1 MPLNDRFEKEEE
13 KKVGFTFSKR
23 NGGATAETNSAA
35 PLPRVGLSLPNQTAG
50 VNFAAPSDTYSTPG
64 TEDNYYGLNIDTNS
78 PFAPWVTDVMD
89 QDIARRDANLD
100 ARFAGLSDP
109 ASGMYNPYISATNVH
124 LQELSALTG
133 VDLTGGISHD
143 ELEQMYNRFA
153 ADTSLKRTVGSA
165 TNPPGFS
172 SPGTSFT
179 KKSATQEEKNRFLYE
194 RTAYLVGELWQNETN
209 TRQAEKELA
218 GLQKEI
224 QYWVD
229 RKDLNLSDEQIYK
242 NINWGNYK
250 KLAEMEAN
258 RKGGAA
264 SILNRSV
271 NYTDD
276 LFPGMIWAAR
286 NGSNADPYTNAIFNA
301 AGIGNRWT
309 ANPETAKYTDI
320 TSEDYDPYMV
330 TGTMHNMF
338 MKYGV
343 TSIDEKTKNDLK
355 AKLYGAQGEKGKDWE
370 RISNAYDFTQA
381 CLAEKKNV
389 ESWIDYMIDQ
399 GASYEE
405 IERDLYKAHEF
416 VDGSDNTV
424 KTSAVTSLDDLDKS
438 LRTGVLKDTTE
449 KIGWSRKETLDRVR
463 ERIAERDA
471 PEGFTE
477 SFEEAFGVDR
487 SYYTDPEGMLNPA
500 ATDAM
505 KKFRQVVLQYGT
517 EEDRDL
523 VKLLKDLD
531 TPDEKTAFIEN
542 FVTSG
547 AITQEDAFFLNCRVT
562 EDYVADSY
570 MAPMWQINQ
579 YDAAVKQHDDNLAI
593 LHANGYEGEDTKAM
607 QEKISNAK
615 AAVETLGLM
624 NETAQRLGYTGE
636 LSDISGVIEFLED
649 QPDYFSADLV
659 ANQAGWPTFDD
670 YKEFLLGS
678 LDEIGKLQADEKY
691 GDRIIS
697 AIDAVNRA
705 NEDTEK
711 YGEGLD
717 EARATVADINQA
729 IDDLISYGVS
739 VFGDYTIDE
748 NGLTNRAGHM
758 TTWSRERAI
767 YMKRLGDAML
777 QFDQPVQNNAA
788 QNAANFSMALASGDE
803 TVRAEAETGRAQ
815 TLKSIETNLKNCESY
830 MRLMEAYGIQLTDSE
845 GNNLPCY
852 QNFLDYQQNLK
863 DNQLYLQMSLLPTQD
878 KDFLKIANDA
888 REDTKNNGWS
898 VYDIYDD
905 YDPSKSDIDYMRPLW
920 KSTSADEPDGKY
932 GYYLTKREEDVYYY
946 LLGKGQREEAE
957 RYLNFINGAGGVG
970 RIRDIAKT
978 QQEAKEFADSSPF
991 LAYMGAI
998 AVNPFSAVGSLYTL
1012 KQRLTGQEID
1022 TYSPAFLPTVYV
1034 GSIRTETGNIFE
1046 NFAQSLGLPEGW
1058 GRFIHD
1064 MSTSGF
1070 DSMVN
1075 SAIMGP
1081 VFGKF
1086 TEGGKT
1092 AIGAVL
1098 HKVSGTLMST
1108 LPMGMQAMSGA
1119 VWNAKINGADDDQA
1133 MAFGLATL
1141 AAETLTEAITF
1152 DNITGAFRSGAG
1164 ALPDETFRKTFAE
1177 AISAA
1182 LKDAPEEAAGE
1193 VIAEV
1198 AEILS
1203 GNAILGIHSEYA
1215 MAVDEYMTKYGLT
1228 RDKAEEMAT
1237 RDCVHD
1243 VLLAGLSGG
1252 LMGLG
1257 TTSVSYLTGS
1267 FSTKIGQLQSGLSGY
1282 EYTNIRLMNEKA
1294 AIDDNIANIQEAVEK
1309 AQQKYDA
1316 SNGKRGKNE
1325 LAFQQT
1331 QLKNAKDQKAE
1342 WEYRNTH
1349 SIEDFLKLTGLN
1361 LEQNQA
1367 AVNAPSEQADTP
1379 AEEPK
1384 PRHEDVF
1391 EEPTETPETETLAPP
1406 APPSVEEG
1414 QAAVDLQ
1421 SAVEEFV
1428 QKIHELNE
1436 AQEAGDPDAVANGPT
1451 VAREVREKL
1460 NAALAAY
1467 TAATER
1473 QAEENGG
1480 TPSPEALQKIEWVDR
1495 LKQMSEGIENFIA
1508 SGVVPEPARQP
1519 LPPTR
1524 PEPNNIIRGMPLA
1537 EQAAELEQAQD
1548 EFNEQQQAVLEL
1560 ERREAGKEEL
1570 DAALALLDQ
1579 KKANVDRLQFSYV
1592 EAQRAAQAEEQAP
1605 QNEQAAAPQTALD
1618 TAMGKLE
1625 EAAQADSEVTLTAEE
1640 AQAYYESQAAAEE
1653 TQAAAEEDQQAQE
1666 ARRLELR
1673 LNRYQEEYARA
1684 VEESE
1689 RQSASAKE
1697 RKEAWKRA
1705 GVLKRQVQRTQAALN
1720 QAVEEQNAQAAK
1732 RGEQEKAAIA
1742 NRAALEEAM
1751 QKLQDLSNKQ
1761 EVHLTAEQAQ
1771 ALIEQARANQPAS
1784 EPQPPERP
1792 QSPDIIRGMPAG
1804 ESAGQSTAPAGNMQ
1818 ETLGSLIDGFE
1829 QTAGELFGQL
1839 QDVLATAAE
1848 QQQAREREQTE
1859 IALRESVMNAYKTLT
1874 DSLQEAKDR
1883 YSEWK
1888 EAQAQAAKK
1897 KKDEAAAAF
1906 AEQARDAFSDVYNTI
1921 WDDLLPRFK
1930 QAQAYL
1936 ENYLTTGETST
1947 EQTAETTEETA
1958 PVSEETAPAQE
1969 ETVPAAETPAEQ
1981 ATPTVAPAQADP
1993 AVMSLVALSKAAQS
2007 NDQTTQLAVATGVL
2021 TNRQTTEGVV
2031 DNEAGLW
2038 AGAAANKM
2046 IKTFGSTKTMTGLK
2060 HALANAYARGLD
2072 MRTFRSAMT
2081 TLALSGNNGL
2091 STLRS
2096 LFNGQ
2101 MDIGAAM
2108 QQAATISANPQT
2120 SAAVDAAVTRY
2131 AEALE
2136 RRRLAAANQND
2147 MVTGAETNL
2156 ENADA
2161 ELSSARTALDEK
2173 RLDRDHRNSELQ
2185 DALSEYDRALE
2196 LPGQTEEQAKTKRQ
2210 ALEAASRAVDTATE
2224 KLGNAI
2230 SVVREYEERYNNASR
2245 ARATAKQ
2252 SYDNARQG
2260 AYQQVSAQAAQNVAA
2275 ARAQNAQN
2283 ITAQMEAR
2291 RAAAEQQTREA
2302 ETNARAVLEEKE
2314 NRRGRSNANRT
2325 TAERIADRF
2334 PDATPEERERVI
2346 RMAQEKLDQRDAD
2359 KVADRK
2365 RFIQNLKRKFGI
2377 NIVILDT
2384 TKGGTQKR
2392 VNGYFDRVH
2401 NRIVLDEATTTS
2413 DLLLLTGLHE
2423 VTHTIE
2429 GTEYYD
2435 RYADLVLGLK
2445 YGPNWKNSSQYK
2457 AEIQGKI
2464 NQYNAWF
2471 AAERAA
2477 GHDPGSENL
2486 DEIGARKELVA
2497 DATGR
2502 ILFTDANGQVDMDL
2516 LNTLVTE
2523 EPSIA
2528 KKIFSAIGNFLRK
2541 LGRIDDPSVY
2551 RMEKAREL
2559 LAKALRANE
2568 TEQSQ
2573 DLGSEYGDAVAYSVP
2588 VTDPETLDFL
2598 ENQEHITVYRSMQ
2611 YIDGKLYPPMAA
2623 VVGGEMSGASE
2634 LGQWEQATESP
2645 EAIKRIDKNGVGHLI
2660 IGKGAGQ
2667 GTTDVSYNPYIH
2679 TSNSVFND
2687 QFSGAYNRPNL
2698 VTVEVEVPV
2707 SEADSAYKAQYAKDG
2722 TGWVDWHSGSVSA
2735 QLKAQTGFGRR
2746 VFLSRYCKPVRVLSN
2761 AEVAAKYKE
2770 MLQGTNIEVA
2780 DNVVSPGLLEEL
2792 KKIGVPIKESGKIKN
2807 KSQYSLPDEAI
2818 ETVSQREGR
2827 NADLVERVST
2837 EAKDSDGDQ
2846 LYSLTSMSHDFPI
2859 YEQMMRDSGMFSNDE
2874 ITQLFNTISLAMDTI
2889 EADAGILDLN
2899 ERGGKED
2906 RAFSPVKPNSD
2917 PLYKVSLDFST
2928 LCRKRLL
2935 QQTIQE
2941 AIEKKFNVV
2950 MSKAERVA
2958 LTNALKQVQKEG
2970 KKIEVAC
2977 ALCYVESAR
2986 LKSPEQIR
2994 RFMNDKRG
3002 FIIDYLSKNDRDYK
3016 AAIQQAADAKAAE
3029 LGYSEGYSLKEMPK
3043 KDADAIR
3050 AVKRRM
3056 YAEYT
3061 PTAEQEAMIREAET
3075 MDESMYKTA
3084 EGLAEL
3090 KKNYP
3095 MVFDAYTTMV
3105 RNATKSKGLESD
3117 VPFYARDTYDTIS
3130 DALIA
3135 AMNAE
3140 NGLRSQSWSDFQV
3153 THLLDYIGAIIE
3165 LSTRNA
3171 KMQAY
3176 TKVPEY
3182 ARLMGRTGQ
3191 MINLSYIPTDYDG
3204 EHLGFDS
3211 KEGMDFETGQK
3222 LRNEFPDTVGNI
3234 CIGIRDDHIRAL
3246 LAAVDENGID
3256 LIDYV
3261 IPYHKSSMDK
3271 ATRDRIGLKNWSEYE
3286 SQQTEK
3292 NHDYDTTV
3300 HDENY
3305 HKHPNFSEWFSYP
3318 EAKALADQYKNQ
3330 GMSAFEASKAAMEDM
3345 ARKYIDLCHSRGL
3358 QEKFAN
3364 FSGETGYWKL
3374 LIDRKMINQ
3383 VTGELIEQK
3392 AVRPNFDSD
3401 VIQDILHSEVDRVRE
3416 TQPDMDSAVDEML
3429 RLWENGA
3436 IQKAAKSKDVQSA
3449 IKVMEENFAK
3459 AYILASSEDQNVQY
3473 SLPSDED
3480 YEIAVASGDMEA
3492 AQRMVDEAARAAGYD
3507 PNYLFW
3513 RGDSAPYTEL
3523 EPGDGGNLGRGLYF
3537 TENRPY
3543 AERFARGGVLR
3554 QFYLRRTRG
3563 GDISND
3569 MFEDFRMYTDQW
3581 CEDNGI
3587 DPDYIEPETL
3597 SEIFDDFIADNDFD
3611 YIEGEN
3617 VGGLSYGAPETAV
3630 QNSWQAKLADPVTY
3644 DDAGEMIPL
3653 SQRFNDQSDDIRYS
3667 LPSDDILNDLIDRYI
3682 DEELANIDNDD
3693 FAPEA
3698 TPIRADRNKPAAN
3711 PSGTS
3716 SGPVQSGDTIMQNW
3730 AKALGIP
3737 ADTRRRKYERS
3748 VYKTTRGYTRRGSGI
3763 IHVKDAGN
3771 VETAAHEMGHVFDEM
3786 FGLLS
3791 HANTTDMI
3799 SKMSQD
3805 PQWAVWINQYAP
3817 EDRPAEAVAEVM
3829 KNWIIDR
3836 NVAINIAGQD
3846 FINYLEK
3853 CLADRGW
3860 LKPTLEAAEQLRKN
3874 RAADADELAMASVQL
3889 EDNKK
3894 KPLFPNGWRSA
3905 AAELHDYT
3913 FDVDNLSQAY
3923 KQSGKFSEAFDTR
3936 TLLQAREGKIQK
3948 YTDSVLGTGDGK
3960 GTLVDPEGNIVLKA
3974 DGTKWGSLHDI
3985 LSKIGEENEHAFN
3998 AYLLLMHARDRQHS
4012 DIKLL
4017 SQMSQAEITA
4027 LSQDEIEQLRQ
4038 EEAQIKKVF
4047 SDEVDVE
4054 SGIANMERKHP
4065 EFKAI
4070 AQELYDFYDAFMRTW
4085 LVNTNPRF
4093 AAEYEAM
4100 HKRYPH
4106 YVPTFRAGMDANRQT
4121 GARPGQTGTN
4131 GVRRAYGGTTDIYN
4145 PIMGLA
4151 EYIQRYIASY
4161 EQIEVLR
4168 SLDKVFSDP
4177 VIKTT
4182 GVAEIAQDDVT
4193 LNYNGTTVANAV
4205 KNLQDAIEGLRQE
4218 GTSLPDTAIERLLEA
4233 VAETDA
4239 KQWVLK
4245 DPKGNDVINV
4255 PLADGT
4261 TRSWTV
4267 YDPSIIKAIT
4277 FMPNTSAASFA
4288 QRIVRSLT
4296 SFLST
4301 MSTAKSLSFGAFN
4314 FMSDSGEALNTGHSS
4329 YTWVDY
4335 MAHLSKSFWELG
4347 KNKFNDFTG
4356 NEVDETY
4363 RLYKLFGEMG
4373 SRYAFRA
4380 KDTQKVIRQKL
4391 YNNSTTTAQK
4401 IGDILYGGKNTTV
4414 GEKVK
4419 NLMTAPIRTIESAG
4433 EFLEELTR
4441 FNEFRMASE
4450 KGLADLSTYEGR
4462 LRAGRYGREVTV
4474 DFSKRGYND
4483 AIAAARTYIPFL
4495 NASIQ
4500 GTAKA
4505 LELFSKENEGNR
4517 VKIAARIVINS
4528 MLVNAVTAF
4537 IRGMTWDDDDKEA
4550 YDQLSDYEQN
4560 KYFHIKAGDQYIRI
4574 KRSQNPLVQ
4583 LGAAFG
4589 NLIGSTMTGF
4599 EDNPLGDFAG
4609 VCREIAVNM
4618 IIDPTQTVFAPFRDA
4633 SFNTTYWGGP
4643 IENSTMQEMD
4653 IANRYDPGDKGNRL
4667 YRMIGALIGVSPAK
4681 VDYVFGQYTGSLGA
4695 VGSKWMSAVF
4705 ENAQEGKRVDEVVLG
4720 SLVDSVRDRLA
4731 ERFTIDPVN
4740 TNRINASYKE
4750 MLTKLTE
4757 IGKAADEGMTPAQLR
4772 GNLTE
4777 AEQRKAISTAKE
4789 MMKSGGKVGRIQKEI
4804 SGLWKKYF
4812 AAKENKNYTDERKE
4826 QEMREIRKQLNEK
4839 MLKANEIIGDYFLE
4853 YGHVSPIQYTWNNI
4867 VNAAM
4872 GKD

>member
-1 MPLNDRFEKEEE
+1 MPLNERIRREEEE
-13 KKVGFTFSKR
+13 KKKQAGFTFSKW
-23 NGGATAETNSAA
+23 NGAAAEPSVSPTAAS
-35 PLPRVGLSLPNQTAG
+35 P
-50 VNFAAPSDTYSTPG
+50 APSENTYSTPEAENNNG
-64 TEDNYYGLNIDTNS
+64 LKIKDND
-78 PFAPWVTDVMD
+78 PFAPWALDAADT
-89 QDIARRDANLD
+89 DIARRDANLN
-100 ARFAGLSDP
+100 ARFASLSDP
-109 ASGMYNPYISATNVH
+109 SNPLVNPYISATNVH

-133 VDLTGGISHD
+133 IDFTGGIDHD
-143 ELEQMYNRFA
+143 DIESLYKDFT
-153 ADTSLKRTVGSA
+153 ADPTLKRTVGSS
-165 TNPPGFS
+165 TTPPGFS

-179 KKSATQEEKNRFLYE
+179 KKKATQAERDRFNYE
-194 RTAYLVGELWQNETN
+194 RTAYLIGEIYQNESN
-209 TRQAEKELA
+209 TRQAEDELA
-218 GLQKEI
+218 ALQNQIK
-224 QYWVD
+224 YWVG
-229 RKDLNLSDEQIYK
+229 REDLNLSDEQILK
-242 NINWGNYK
+242 NIGLETDENGKKSLKNYK
-250 KLAEMEAN
+250 KLTEMENN
-258 RKGGAA
+258 RVNGAA
-264 SILNRSV
+264 SSLNRSV
-271 NYTDD
+271 NFTTD
-276 LFPGMIWAAR
+276 LLGGMIWAAR
-286 NGSNADPYTNAIFNA
+286 NDSKADPYDNAIYNA
-301 AGIGNRWT
+301 LGIGKQWT
-309 ANPETAKYTDI
+309 ANPETAKYTDV
-320 TSEDYDPYMV
+320 TSNYYDPYMLS
-330 TGTMHNMF
+330 GTMHDMF
-338 MKYGV
+338 MEYGV
-343 TSIDEKTKNDLK
+343 TSFDQKWLNDNKAELFKNDDYTKIYNAHKFTKACIDEKK
-355 AKLYGAQGEKGKDWE
+355 AVD
-370 RISNAYDFTQA
+370 
-381 CLAEKKNV
+381 
-389 ESWIDYMIDQ
+389 SWIDYMIED
-399 GASYEE
+399 GRSYAE
-405 IERDLYKAHEF
+405 IEKDLYSAHDFTDKNGNGIKTEKAAHL
-416 VDGSDNTV
+416 N
-424 KTSAVTSLDDLDKS
+424 DLDESIESGK
-438 LRTGVLKDTTE
+438 LKDTTD
-449 KIGWSRKETLDRVR
+449 KIEWNRAETLDRVR

-471 PEGFTE
+471 SNELKE
-477 SFEEAFGVDR
+477 SFEEAFGVTK
-487 SYYTDPEGMLNPA
+487 SYYTDPEGTVNPF
-500 ATDAM
+500 ATEAL
-505 KKFRQVVLQYGT
+505 KNFRKVVFEYGT

-523 VKLLKDLD
+523 VKILKDLD
-531 TPDEKTAFIEN
+531 TPDEKNAFIEQ

-547 AITQEDAFFLNCRVT
+547 SISKEEAFYVSARVA
-562 EDYVADSY
+562 EDYAADSY
-570 MAPMWQINQ
+570 MPNKWQVNQ
-579 YDAAVKQHDDNLAI
+579 YDSAVQSKADNLAI
-593 LHANGYEGEDTKAM
+593 LHGYYEGEDTNAM
-607 QEKISNAK
+607 REQVERRQNAVATLNDLYDAALVYHYPGEKND
-615 AAVETLGLM
+615 VFGLL
-624 NETAQRLGYTGE
+624 NY
-636 LSDISGVIEFLED
+636 
-649 QPDYFSADLV
+649 
-659 ANQAGWPTFDD
+659 
-670 YKEFLLGS
+670 
-678 LDEIGKLQADEKY
+678 LDEEYPDQYYLESIAVNAGFYDWDELKGIIFDSQQYTEEDDKKIIGAINAVNHANENIEKY
-691 GDRIIS
+691 S
-697 AIDAVNRA
+697 
-705 NEDTEK
+705 K
-711 YGEGLD
+711 GLD
-717 EARATVADINQA
+717 EARATLADIEQTIN
-729 IDDLISYGVS
+729 DLNDYGVGI
-739 VFGDYTIDE
+739 FGEYTVDENGMTNEAGYKITWGIERADYTI
-748 NGLTNRAGHM
+748 M
-758 TTWSRERAI
+758 
-767 YMKRLGDAML
+767 LGDSML
-777 QFDQPVQNNAA
+777 QFNQPVQMDAPQRAA
-788 QNAANFSMALASGDE
+788 AFSMALSSQDE
-803 TVRAEAETGRAQ
+803 KKRTDAEEKRAT
-815 TLKSIETNLKNCESY
+815 TLKNINKDLENLASY
-830 MRLMEAYGIQLTDSE
+830 EKLLEAYGIKFKDSE
-845 GNNLPCY
+845 GNNIDCY
-852 QNFLDYQQNLK
+852 QNFLDYKKNLEDTKFYLESTLYASK
-863 DNQLYLQMSLLPTQD
+863 DP
-878 KDFLKIANDA
+878 DFIKIANAERDA
-888 REDTKNNGWS
+888 RE
-898 VYDIYDD
+898 
-905 YDPSKSDIDYMRPLW
+905 KSDDRPFYD
-920 KSTSADEPDGKY
+920 ADGNVRYEYLAHEGRPSLKRDKENNNNFW
-932 GYYLTKREEDVYYY
+932 YLTKQEEDVYYY
-946 LLGKGQREEAE
+946 LSGKAREAEANGQKEEAKKYAE
-957 RYLNFINGAGGVG
+957 QAKQYRQFINTEKGLGEVRNQAE
-970 RIRDIAKT
+970 T
-978 QQEAKEFADSSPF
+978 QQEAKEFADQAPVGAWLYSF
-991 LAYMGAI
+991 ATNLATPAGAI
-998 AVNPFSAVGSLYTL
+998 YSITQSLKGEEINPYNW
-1012 KQRLTGQEID
+1012 
-1022 TYSPAFLPTVYV
+1022 AFLSSVYTNTVR
-1034 GSIRTETGNIFE
+1034 GETGEIFD
-1046 NFAQSLGLPEGW
+1046 NLTKSIGLPEGV
-1058 GRFIHD
+1058 GKFLHD
-1064 MSTSGF
+1064 TTTSGF
-1070 DSMVN
+1070 DS
-1075 SAIMGP
+1075 AINGAIYGP
-1081 VFGKF
+1081 MFGGF
-1086 TEGGKT
+1086 TAGGVSKLG
-1092 AIGAVL
+1092 IL
-1098 HKVSGTLMST
+1098 FHKVSGTLMST

-1119 VWNAKINGADDDQA
+1119 VWNAKINGATDEQA
-1133 MAFGLATL
+1133 MALGLITL
-1141 AAETLTEAITF
+1141 AAETATEAITIE
-1152 DNITGAFRSGAG
+1152 NIKGAFNAG
-1164 ALPDETFRKTFAE
+1164 ALDD
-1177 AISAA
+1177 AA
-1182 LKDAPEEAAGE
+1182 LPLGKNFWDAFVRGFKDAPEEALGE
-1193 VIAEV
+1193 MINEIAEGV
-1198 AEILS
+1198 ADTWIMD
-1203 GNAILGIHSEYA
+1203 AKSEFS
-1215 MAVDEYMTKYGLT
+1215 MTVESYMKNYGLT
-1228 RDKAEEMAT
+1228 RDRAEALAYK
-1237 RDCVHD
+1237 DCAKD
-1243 VLLAGLSGG
+1243 VLLAGLSGA
-1252 LMGLG
+1252 LMGIGTSSLG
-1257 TTSVSYLTGS
+1257 YLTGS
-1267 FSTKIGQLQSGLSGY
+1267 FSTKIGQLRSGLSEY
-1282 EYTNIRLMNEKA
+1282 DYTNLRLMNEKA

-1309 AQQKYDA
+1309 ARQKYDA

-1325 LAFQQT
+1325 LAFQQKR
-1331 QLKNAKDQKAE
+1331 LSNAKDQKAD
-1342 WEYRNTH
+1342 WQYRNANT
-1349 SIEDFLKLTGLN
+1349 IEDFLKLTGLS
-1361 LEQNQA
+1361 LKQNRA
-1367 AVNAPSEQADTP
+1367 AVNAQTEQANTP
-1379 AEEPK
+1379 AELPEQFQPA
-1384 PRHEDVF
+1384 DIT
-1391 EEPTETPETETLAPP
+1391 EEVTETDDEPLATDNIPP
-1406 APPSVEEG
+1406 APSSVEEG

-1537 EQAAELEQAQD
+1537 EQAAELEQAQA

-1579 KKANVDRLQFSYV
+1579 KKANVDRLQASYV
-1592 EAQRAAQAEEQAP
+1592 EAQRATQAEEQAP

-1653 TQAAAEEDQQAQE
+1653 TQAAAEEEQQAQE

-1771 ALIEQARANQPAS
+1771 ALMEQARASQPAS

-1792 QSPDIIRGMPAG
+1792 APVNIIRGMPAG
-1804 ESAGQSTAPAGNMQ
+1804 ESAEQGTAPAGNMQ
-1818 ETLGSLIDGFE
+1818 ETLGSLINGFE

-1874 DSLQEAKDR
+1874 DSLQEAKDL

-1936 ENYLTTGETST
+1936 ENYLTTGETAT

-1958 PVSEETAPAQE
+1958 PVSEETAPVQE
-1969 ETVPAAETPAEQ
+1969 ETAPAAEAPAEQ
-1981 ATPTVAPAQADP
+1981 AVPTASAQADP
-1993 AVMSLVALSKAAQS
+1993 AVMSLVAMSKAAQS

-2101 MDIGAAM
+2101 MDISAAM

-2120 SAAVDAAVTRY
+2120 SATVDAAVTRY

-2161 ELSSARTALDEK
+2161 ELASARTALDEK
-2173 RLDRDHRNSELQ
+2173 RLDRDHRNNELQ

-2252 SYDNARQG
+2252 SYDNARQA

-2283 ITAQMEAR
+2283 ITTQMEAR

-2302 ETNARAVLEEKE
+2302 EVNARAVLEEKE

-2334 PDATPEERERVI
+2334 PDATPEERERII

-2477 GHDPGSENL
+2477 GHDPGSGNL
-2486 DEIGARKELVA
+2486 DEVGARKELVA

-2528 KKIFSAIGNFLRK
+2528 RKIFSAIGSFLKK
-2541 LGRIDDPSVY
+2541 LGRIDDPTVY
-2551 RMEKAREL
+2551 RMEKARGL

-2634 LGQWEQATESP
+2634 LRQWEQATESP

-2707 SEADSAYKAQYAKDG
+2707 SEADGAYKAQYAKDG

-2761 AEVAAKYKE
+2761 AEVASKYKE
-2770 MLQGTNIEVA
+2770 MLQGTDIEVA

-2807 KSQYSLPDEAI
+2807 KSQYSLPDEVI

-3029 LGYSEGYSLKEMPK
+3029 LGYSKGYSLKEMPK

-3191 MINLSYIPTDYDG
+3191 MINLSLIPMDYDG
-3204 EHLGFDS
+3204 ENLDYDP
-3211 KEGMDFETGQK
+3211 KEGMDFETA
-3222 LRNEFPDTVGNI
+3222 LRLREEFPDTVGNI

-3300 HDENY
+3300 YDENY

-3416 TQPDMDSAVDEML
+3416 TQPDMDSAVNEML

-3459 AYILASSEDQNVQY
+3459 AYILASSEDQNTQY

-3537 TENRPY
+3537 TESRPY

-3698 TPIRADRNKPAAN
+3698 TPIRADRNKPAVN
-3711 PSGTS
+3711 PSGAS

-3737 ADTRRRKYERS
+3737 ADTRKRKYERS
-3748 VYKTTRGYTRRGSGI
+3748 LYNTTRGYTRKGSGI

-3771 VETAAHEMGHVFDEM
+3771 VETAAHEMGHVFDQM

-3791 HANTTDMI
+3791 HANTQAMI
-3799 SKMSQD
+3799 NKMSQD
-3805 PQWAVWINQYAP
+3805 PQWADWLNRYS
-3817 EDRPAEAVAEVM
+3817 DAEKPGEAIAEVM

-3836 NVAINIAGQD
+3836 NKAINIAGQD
-3846 FINYLEK
+3846 FIDYLEK

-3874 RAADADELAMASVQL
+3874 RAADSFDRAKAATRLDE
-3889 EDNKK
+3889 NKRK
-3894 KPLFPNGWRSA
+3894 AELNKGWRTWMA
-3905 AAELHDYT
+3905 RFADYT
-3913 FDVDNLSQAY
+3913 LDLDPLSQAY
-3923 KQSGKFSEAFDTR
+3923 KESGKYNAALDPR
-3936 TLLQAREGKIQK
+3936 TLLLARESEIGKLM
-3948 YTDSVLGTGDGK
+3948 DSILYDTM
-3960 GTLVDPEGNIVLKA
+3960 VDPEGNPVTKD
-3974 DGTKWGSLHDI
+3974 DGTQWGSYQNI
-3985 LSKIGEENEHAFN
+3985 LSKISEADELPFN
-3998 AYLLLMHARDRQHS
+3998 TYLLLLHARDRQHS

-4017 SQMSQAEITA
+4017 SQMTQAEIAA
-4027 LSQDEIEQLRQ
+4027 LTPDEIKQLQQ

-4047 SDEVDVE
+4047 GDEVDIE
-4054 SGIANMERKHP
+4054 S
-4065 EFKAI
+4065 AI
-4070 AQELYDFYDAFMRTW
+4070 ATAEQKYPGFQAVAKELYDFTDAFMRTW
-4085 LVNTNPRF
+4085 LVDTGMLP
-4093 AAEYEAM
+4093 ESQYETM

-4106 YVPTFRAGMDANRQT
+4106 YVPTFRTGANANKQT
-4121 GARPGQTGTN
+4121 GARPGQQGSN

-4145 PIMGLA
+4145 PVMGLV
-4151 EYIQRYIASY
+4151 EYMQRYIANY
-4161 EQIEVLR
+4161 KQVEILR
-4168 SLDKVFSDP
+4168 ALDGLFTDGDVNTRG
-4177 VIKTT
+4177 I
-4182 GVAEIAQDDVT
+4182 AEEAQDDVK
-4193 LNYNGTTVANAV
+4193 LNWQGAAVSRAVSSLQNYIDGLQKNGAN
-4205 KNLQDAIEGLRQE
+4205 
-4218 GTSLPDTAIERLLEA
+4218 LPDTLINGLLDA
-4233 VAETDA
+4233 VNSTDPNV
-4239 KQWVLK
+4239 WIHK
-4245 DPKGNDVINV
+4245 DPEGNDIINV
-4255 PLADGT
+4255 PLADGK

-4267 YDPSIIKAIT
+4267 YDPGIIKALT
-4277 FMPNTSAASFA
+4277 YMPSTGSLVHAANA
-4288 QRIVRSLT
+4288 VRKLT
-4296 SFLST
+4296 SFLCAQST
-4301 MSTAKSLSFGAFN
+4301 SRSLAFSVFN
-4314 FMSDSGEALNTGHSS
+4314 FMSDSEEALTTGHSA

-4335 MAHLSKSFWELG
+4335 MGHLFKSFWDLG
-4347 KNKFNDFTG
+4347 KNKFNDFRG

-4363 RLYKLFGEMG
+4363 RLFKIFGEMG

-4380 KDTQKVIRQKL
+4380 KDTQKEIRK
-4391 YNNSTTTAQK
+4391 N
-4401 IGDILYGGKNTTV
+4401 LYGDTTSTV

-4419 NLMTAPIRTIESAG
+4419 KILTAPVSTIASVSD
-4433 EFLEELTR
+4433 FLEDLSR
-4441 FNEFRMASE
+4441 YNEFRVAAA
-4450 KGLADLSTYEGR
+4450 KGLVDLSTYEGR
-4462 LRAGRYGREVTV
+4462 LQAGRYAREVTA
-4474 DFSKRGYND
+4474 DFSKRGYSD
-4483 AIAAARTYIPFL
+4483 TITVAKAFVPFL
-4495 NASIQ
+4495 GSTIQ

-4505 LELFSKENEGNR
+4505 LTMFSKENAGNR
-4517 VKIAARIVINS
+4517 VNIAARIVINA

-4550 YDQLSDYEQN
+4550 YDQITDYEQN
-4560 KYFHIKAGDQYIRI
+4560 KYYHIKIGDEFFRI

-4583 LGAAFG
+4583 LGSAFG

-4599 EDNPLGDFAG
+4599 EADPLGDFAG
-4609 VCREIAVNM
+4609 ICREIATNM
-4618 IIDPTQTVFAPFRDA
+4618 LIDPTQTVFSPFIDA
-4633 SFNTTYWGGP
+4633 KFNRTYWGGQ
-4643 IENSTMQEMD
+4643 IENSQMLEMD
-4653 IANRYDPGDKGNRL
+4653 VANRYDPEDKATPI
-4667 YRMIGALIGVSPAK
+4667 YRMIGGVLGVSPAV
-4681 VDYVFGQYTGSLGA
+4681 VDYVAGQYTGSLGV
-4695 VGSKWMSAVF
+4695 VGSKWVGSAI
-4705 ENAQEGKRVDEVVLG
+4705 ENYQENKGVTDVVIG
-4720 SLVDSVRDRLA
+4720 SLIDSVRDRLA
-4731 ERFTIDPVN
+4731 DRFTIDPVN
-4740 TNRINASYKE
+4740 TNRINSTYKD
-4750 MLTKLTE
+4750 MLGMLDA
-4757 IGKAADEGMTPAQLR
+4757 IGNAADNGMTPAQLR
-4772 GNLTE
+4772 GDLTE
-4777 AEQRKAISTAKE
+4777 AEQRKAISTAKD
-4789 MMKSGGKVGRIQKEI
+4789 MMKSGGKVGRLKKEI
-4804 SGLWKKYF
+4804 SGLWKDYF
-4812 AAKENKNYTDERKE
+4812 AVKDNKNYTDERKE